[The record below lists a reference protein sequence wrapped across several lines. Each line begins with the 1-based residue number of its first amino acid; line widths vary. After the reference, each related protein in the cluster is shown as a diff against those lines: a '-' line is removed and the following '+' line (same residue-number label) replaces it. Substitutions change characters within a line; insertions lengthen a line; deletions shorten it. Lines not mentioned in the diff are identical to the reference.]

1 MSRALEIGRLCPFL
15 SMVLGLGLA
24 SIAWEKGPSQI
35 RCWAV
40 DDPVD
45 PQENPLTA
53 RAGKASLIA
62 TRDQLHAIVKQLSEN
77 IGERNLGRRK
87 QLDEAADYL
96 QREFEK
102 MGYPVERQTYEV
114 QGHACHNL
122 IAEIKGIEK
131 PEEVLV
137 VGAHYDSA
145 SDCPGAND
153 NASGVASMTVIADRL
168 SRLKPKRTLRFVAFT
183 NEEPPYFQREGRMG
197 SWVYARE
204 CKRKK
209 ERLLGVIS
217 LETMGYYR
225 DEANSQKYPALI
237 ASRYP
242 TTGNFIGFVSDLN
255 SRTFLK
261 TVVDTF
267 RKHSSF
273 PSEEAFLPSEIQG
286 VGWSDHWSFWQEGYR
301 GLMVTD
307 TAPFRYPHYH
317 LPTDTLDKI
326 DFDRLSE
333 VVTGLTK
340 VVEEL
345 VTQLAD

>member
-1 MSRALEIGRLCPFL
+1 MSRSLEIGRLCPL
-15 SMVLGLGLA
+15 MPIVLGIGLA
-24 SIAWEKGPSQI
+24 SIAWERGPSQLD
-35 RCWAV
+35 CWAV
-40 DDPVD
+40 DDPVVQ
-45 PQENPLTA
+45 QEKPLTVKA
-53 RAGKASLIA
+53 DKASHNA
-62 TRDQLHAIVKQLSEN
+62 TRDQLHAIVKHLSES
-77 IGERNLGRRK
+77 IGERNLGHRK

-102 MGYPVERQTYEV
+102 MGYAVERQTYEV

-131 PEEVLV
+131 PEEVLI

-145 SDCPGAND
+145 SDSPGAND
-153 NASGVASMTVIADRL
+153 NASGVASMAVIADRL

-204 CKRKK
+204 CKRKM
-209 ERLLGVIS
+209 EALLGVIS
-217 LETMGYYR
+217 LETMGYYC

-255 SRTFLK
+255 SRPFLK
-261 TVVDTF
+261 TVVDAF
-267 RKHSSF
+267 RKHSLF
-273 PSEEAFLPSEIQG
+273 PSEEAFLPGEIQG

-317 LPTDTLDKI
+317 LPTDTLDKL
-326 DFDRLSE
+326 DFDRLSD

-345 VTQLAD
+345 VTRSGD